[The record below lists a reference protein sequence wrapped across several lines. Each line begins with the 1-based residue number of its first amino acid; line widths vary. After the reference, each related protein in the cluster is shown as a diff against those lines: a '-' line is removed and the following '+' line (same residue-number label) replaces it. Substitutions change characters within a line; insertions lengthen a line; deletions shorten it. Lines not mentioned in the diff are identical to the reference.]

1 MVSQTYSGDR
11 RLWYPSGPRVDSNG
25 NRIISQSDV
34 GTSIIR
40 DPSPTNWKVL
50 KAHEENNWLIIRL
63 KYEGCTNYEGEKILV
78 YKNMTLI
85 KLINN
90 KSIDPHFL
98 KHGISPTA
106 RFVPTHEGWNL
117 ALLLVRAQK

>member
-1 MVSQTYSGDR
+1 MGVNRSRGESR
-11 RLWYPSGPRVDSNG
+11 EWYPSGPRIDSQG
-25 NRIISQSDV
+25 RRIVKEIEYVQ
-34 GTSIIR
+34 TPAAPNP
-40 DPSPTNWKVL
+40 DPNKWKVL
-50 KAHEENNWLIIRL
+50 EAHEENNWLVIRL

-90 KSIDPHFL
+90 KLIDPHFFPN
-98 KHGISPTA
+98 GVSPIA

-117 ALLLVRAQK
+117 ALKLIRA